1 VSVWLIGLFMCLS
14 LIITGCDGKSDEEAL
29 PVSPLPTEVPSKE
42 APVYPLSPMLPPAP
56 TLPAV
61 STPPPEPEGAVAR
74 AVADLARRLEIAP
87 EEIEIVTVFYDA
99 FPAQGLGCP
108 LPDRPVKSTAPDR
121 PALVTGQVIQLRVAD
136 EVYVYH
142 ARGTQVVFCEQGGQ
156 TPKLPE
162 ATSPSS

>member
-1 VSVWLIGLFMCLS
+1 MFICLS
-14 LIITGCDGKSDEEAL
+14 FIAGCSAETDEEAL
-29 PVSPLPTEVPSKE
+29 PASPLPIEVPSKE

-61 STPPPEPEGAVAR
+61 STPPPESEGAVAR
-74 AVADLARRLEIAP
+74 AIVDLARRLEIAP
-87 EEIEIVTVFYDA
+87 EEIEVITVFYDA
-99 FPAQGLGCP
+99 FPAHGLGCP
-108 LPDRPVKSTAPDR
+108 LPDRPSKGAAPDR